1 MISGNAI
8 NIPIYDFQVF
18 LVILVRVAAIFFSAP
33 IFGSRRTPIPVKAAL
48 SLMVSMTLFPVLQ
61 GTIEPVGGGLTSVVT
76 YIGSEIMIGLVIGFS
91 ARLIFG
97 AVQLS
102 GMIVGFQMG
111 LGMAQALDPS
121 QQDEGGA
128 MISRLQDLVAV
139 LIFLSLNGH
148 HIFIMALVKSFQ
160 LLPPME
166 MHYSVGV
173 INMLVALTG
182 NVFVIALKVSAPTM
196 AALFFTNVALGIV
209 AKTVPQMNVLIVGL
223 PLQIA
228 VGMMVLAFSF
238 PFLVVFLKGTF
249 ARLNT
254 DILLLMKAM

>member
-61 GTIEPVGGGLTSVVT
+61 GTIEPVGGGLTSVIT

-121 QQDEGGA
+121 QDEGGA
-128 MISRLQDLVAV
+128 MVSRLQDLVAV

-182 NVFVIALKVSAPTM
+182 NVFVIALKVSAPAM

-228 VGMMVLAFSF
+228 VGMMILAFSF

-249 ARLNT
+249 SRLNI
-254 DILLLMKAM
+254 DIMLLMKAM